1 MDILHLVDRLEEVLN
16 QSRPLWFTKSVIV
29 DEDRILDIID
39 QMRVAIPDEVK
50 KAQQLLA
57 QRDRLLAQAQEE
69 ANRTIA
75 IAREKSEQL
84 VERDAI
90 VQAAQ
95 VRAEQIINQSR
106 IGIEDTRKEADNY
119 VIETLTTL
127 EIELDR
133 YLNQVRNGIRT
144 LKEEALRD
152 KSQDE

>member
-106 IGIEDTRKEADNY
+106 MSIDDTRKEADNY

-144 LKEEALRD
+144 LKDEALRD

>member
-95 VRAEQIINQSR
+95 VRAEQIITQSR
-106 IGIEDTRKEADNY
+106 SSIEDTRREADNY

-133 YLNQVRNGIRT
+133 YLTQVRNGIRT
-144 LKEEALRD
+144 LKDEAMRD

>member
-95 VRAEQIINQSR
+95 ARAEQIIIQSR
-106 IGIEDTRKEADNY
+106 ASIEDTRREADNY

-133 YLNQVRNGIRT
+133 YLTQVRNGIRT
-144 LKEEALRD
+144 LKDEAMRD